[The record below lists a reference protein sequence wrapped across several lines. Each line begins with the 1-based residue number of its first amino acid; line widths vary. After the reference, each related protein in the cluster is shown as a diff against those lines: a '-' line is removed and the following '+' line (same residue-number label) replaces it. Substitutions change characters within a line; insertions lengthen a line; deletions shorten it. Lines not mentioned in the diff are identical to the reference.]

1 MSSNAQELAGAGDSE
16 VTMRTGGSES
26 ICVVAIALAAFCGGC
41 ADSGRTATAQD
52 SDRNTASAAEVEVTT
67 PSRRDVSRQVE
78 LPASI
83 QAFQES
89 TLYSRVSG
97 YLSSIDVDI
106 GDRVSDRQ
114 PLAKIDVP
122 DLVDEYRELEARLAV
137 NQAKL
142 RGAEAELESAR
153 AESSLQEV
161 TFRRIESVREQEP
174 DVMPQQTVDEARAKH
189 ESARA
194 AVKVAESRID
204 QIDKDQKHLE
214 ASMNRLRTLIDF
226 ADVRAPFGGV
236 VTERF
241 VDPGTLLQ
249 TGTSS
254 RIVQRIV
261 TVADFDRVRVF
272 LDVPESEV
280 PFVQVG
286 DAVTLTV
293 DAMPGKEFEGE
304 VTRFARVL
312 DPATR
317 TMKTEIVMPNPDWML
332 RPGMYGRAT
341 LSLDERSGAVS
352 IPAEALR
359 VDGAG
364 TFVYSVVDG
373 RVKRVNVEAAIADG
387 AVVEITSGLSG
398 NELIV
403 VAAKGPITDGSPVN
417 TAGGGTE

>member
-41 ADSGRTATAQD
+41 ADSGRTATAQE
-52 SDRNTASAAEVEVTT
+52 SDRNTAGAAEVEVTS

-106 GDRVSDRQ
+106 GDRVSDGQ
-114 PLAKIDVP
+114 TLAKIDVP

-142 RGAEAELESAR
+142 RGAEAELEGAR
-153 AESSLQEV
+153 AESSLHEV

-261 TVADFDRVRVF
+261 TVADFNRVRVF

-293 DAMPGKEFEGE
+293 DAMPGKEFEGK

-387 AVVEITSGLSG
+387 SAVEITSGLSG

>member
-1 MSSNAQELAGAGDSE
+1 
-16 VTMRTGGSES
+16 MRTGVSES
-26 ICVVAIALAAFCGGC
+26 ICVVAIALVAFCGGC
-41 ADSGRTATAQD
+41 ADSGPTANAQG
-52 SDRNTASAAEVEVTT
+52 SDRNTADAAEVEVAA
-67 PSRRDVSRQVE
+67 PSRRDVSRRVE

-83 QAFQES
+83 EAFQQS

-106 GDRVSDRQ
+106 GDRVSDGQ
-114 PLAKIDVP
+114 MLAKIDVP
-122 DLVDEYRELEARLAV
+122 ELEDEYRELEARLAV
-137 NQAKL
+137 NQAKR

-174 DVMPQQTVDEARAKH
+174 DVMPHQTVDEARAKH

-194 AVKVAESRID
+194 AVTVAESRID
-204 QIDKDQKHLE
+204 QIDKDQKHVE

-226 ADVRAPFGGV
+226 AEVRAPFGGV

-241 VDPGTLLQ
+241 VDPGLLLQ
-249 TGTSS
+249 AGTSS
-254 RIVQRIV
+254 RAVQRIV
-261 TVADFDRVRVF
+261 TVADMDRVRVF

-286 DAVTLTV
+286 DPVTMTV
-293 DAMPGKEFEGE
+293 DAMPGKQFKGK

-317 TMKTEIVMPNPDWML
+317 TMKTEIVMPNPDWTL

-341 LSLDERSGAVS
+341 LFLDARSGAVS

-373 RVKRVNVEAAIADG
+373 RLKRINVEADIADG
-387 AVVEITSGLSG
+387 TVVEITSGLSG

-417 TAGGGTE
+417 TVDGGTE

>member
-1 MSSNAQELAGAGDSE
+1 M
-16 VTMRTGGSES
+16 
-26 ICVVAIALAAFCGGC
+26 VAIALAAFCGGC
-41 ADSGRTATAQD
+41 ADSGRTAAAQD
-52 SDRNTASAAEVEVTT
+52 FDRSTAGAADVEVTT

-97 YLSSIDVDI
+97 YLRSIDVDI
-106 GDRVSDRQ
+106 GDRVSDGQ
-114 PLAKIDVP
+114 LLAKIDVP

-161 TFRRIESVREQEP
+161 TFRRIESVREDEP

-194 AVKVAESRID
+194 ALKVAQSRID
-204 QIDKDQKHLE
+204 QIDKDQKQVE

-226 ADVRAPFGGV
+226 ADVRAPFDGV

-241 VDPGTLLQ
+241 VDPGVLLQ

-254 RIVQRIV
+254 RAVQQIV
-261 TVADFDRVRVF
+261 TVADMDRVRVF

-286 DAVTLTV
+286 NSVTLTV
-293 DAMPGKEFEGE
+293 DAMPGKKFKGE

-341 LSLDERSGAVS
+341 LFLDTRSGAVS

-387 AVVEITSGLSG
+387 ALVEVTGGLSG
-398 NELIV
+398 DELIV
-403 VAAKGPITDGSPVN
+403 VATKGPITDGSPVN

>member
-137 NQAKL
+137 NQAKR

-153 AESSLQEV
+153 AESGLQEV
-161 TFRRIESVREQEP
+161 TFRRIKSVREQEP
-174 DVMPQQTVDEARAKH
+174 DVMPQQTVDEARARH
-189 ESARA
+189 ESASA
-194 AVKVAESRID
+194 AVKVAQSRID
-204 QIDKDQKHLE
+204 QIDKDQKQVE

-226 ADVRAPFGGV
+226 ADVRAPFSGV

-241 VDPGTLLQ
+241 VDPGILLQ

-254 RIVQRIV
+254 RAVQRIV
-261 TVADFDRVRVF
+261 TVADMDRVRVF

-341 LSLDERSGAVS
+341 LSLDARSGAVS

>member
-1 MSSNAQELAGAGDSE
+1 M
-16 VTMRTGGSES
+16 
-26 ICVVAIALAAFCGGC
+26 VAIALAAFCGGC